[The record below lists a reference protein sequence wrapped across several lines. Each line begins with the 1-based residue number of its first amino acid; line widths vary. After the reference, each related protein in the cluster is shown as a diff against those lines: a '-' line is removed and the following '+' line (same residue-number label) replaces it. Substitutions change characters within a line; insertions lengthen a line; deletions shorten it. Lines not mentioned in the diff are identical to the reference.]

1 MQQRENSEE
10 QVSSLERQL
19 REKNQ
24 EIKELEL
31 SLLSAQRRISEQ
43 RRQETCDWVISRD
56 EKR

>member
-1 MQQRENSEE
+1 MQQRENSQE

-19 REKNQ
+19 REKDQ
-24 EIKELEL
+24 EINELEL
-31 SLLSAQRRISEQ
+31 SLSLAQRRISEQ